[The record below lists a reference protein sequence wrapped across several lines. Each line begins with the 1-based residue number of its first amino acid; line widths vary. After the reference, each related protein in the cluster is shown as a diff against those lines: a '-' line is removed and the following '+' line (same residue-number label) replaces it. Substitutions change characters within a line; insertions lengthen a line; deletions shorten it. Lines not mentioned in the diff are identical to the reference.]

1 MSSLPGKTKFIL
13 GSSVLG
19 LLVVVTI
26 ILNVTIANKTGRFQQ
41 EYQQLENTLKQ
52 VLSRTG
58 DITDVKTQHEQ
69 QLTHLV
75 ENSDRYMT
83 ELGYLKDLQT
93 LKNRATR
100 YDVEVTELIPKLE
113 DTMPA
118 LKQYISITENYLE
131 RYEIELALRGKLRN
145 VGRFIQ
151 YLDTDNRRI
160 YIKGI
165 SINPVD
171 MSSVEAKIRAYSY
184 GLRQL

>member
-19 LLVVVTI
+19 LLVVGTI
-26 ILNVTIANKTGRFQQ
+26 ILNVTIAAKTGRFQQ

-58 DITDVKTQHEQ
+58 DITDVKTQ
-69 QLTHLV
+69 
-75 ENSDRYMT
+75 
-83 ELGYLKDLQT
+83 
-93 LKNRATR
+93 
-100 YDVEVTELIPKLE
+100 YDVEVTELIQKLE

-118 LKQYISITENYLE
+118 FKQYISITENYLE

-171 MSSVEAKIRAYSY
+171 MSNVEAKIRAYSY

>member
-26 ILNVTIANKTGRFQQ
+26 ILNVTIATKTGRFQQ
-41 EYQQLENTLKQ
+41 EYQQLESTLKQ

-58 DITDVKTQHEQ
+58 DISDVKTQHEQ
-69 QLTHLV
+69 QFTHLV

-93 LKNRATR
+93 LKNSATR
-100 YDVEVTELIPKLE
+100 YSVEVTELVPKLE

-131 RYEIELALRGKLRN
+131 RYEIELKLRGKLRN

-160 YIKGI
+160 YIKEI
-165 SINPVD
+165 SVNPVD
-171 MSSVEAKIRAYSY
+171 MSNVEANIRAYSY
-184 GLRQL
+184 GLR

>member
-1 MSSLPGKTKFIL
+1 MNSLPGKTKFIL

-26 ILNVTIANKTGRFQQ
+26 ILNVTIATKTGRFQQ
-41 EYQQLENTLKQ
+41 EYQQLESTLKQ

-58 DITDVKTQHEQ
+58 EISDVKTQHEQ
-69 QLTHLV
+69 RFTQLV

-93 LKNRATR
+93 LKNSATR
-100 YDVEVTELIPKLE
+100 YDVEVTELVPKLE

-131 RYEIELALRGKLRN
+131 RYEIELKLRGKLRN

-160 YIKGI
+160 YIKEI
-165 SINPVD
+165 SVNPVN
-171 MSSVEAKIRAYSY
+171 MSDVEANIRAYSY
-184 GLRQL
+184 GLR